1 MGDFE
6 GATGAYDLSA
16 MIETQAP
23 QSLSVTE
30 AAAAKVR
37 ELIEGEGN
45 EALKLRVFV
54 TGGGCS
60 GFSYGFTFDEAQA
73 EDDASVERDGI
84 TVLVDP
90 MSYPYLV
97 GANIDYR
104 EDLSGAQF
112 VIDNPNATATCGCG
126 NSFAI

>member
-1 MGDFE
+1 
-6 GATGAYDLSA
+6 
-16 MIETQAP
+16 MIETQVP
-23 QSLSVTE
+23 QTLSVTE

-60 GFSYGFTFDEAQA
+60 GFSYGFTFDEDQA
-73 EDDASVERDGI
+73 EDDAFVERDGV

-112 VIDNPNATATCGCG
+112 VIDNPTATATCGCG